1 MKTLFPASGLVLL
14 AGFAVFSTGCVAQ
27 YESPAPVV
35 SYSDTTL
42 PAAGT
47 VALVME
53 FRGGEPTPEERA
65 DVRAILA
72 DYFAQQGTV
81 IVEEASAADYIVHAV
96 MERRNPENPAEWT
109 VVETYSA
116 NSLRSAGTDE
126 FRWPGGLVEDDYY
139 EPTTYSYVGFG
150 LFYPV
155 FFDLWSNP
163 WHRGH
168 VILRPPPRHHNNW
181 SNDRWRADHRWH
193 RPARWQPDR
202 HPEWKNRDRRPG
214 PNRRDGDRRLDDDR
228 RDHDRRPDVNRGD
241 GDRRPDANRRDNDR
255 RPGDDRRGPPD
266 RRATPDHGRAP
277 SVDTPRHLSPGGGN
291 VQGPGHAPRPVVGPR
306 QPSGGGVHQGPPP
319 TAGQRPSGGDDRRR
333 DQVRPP
339 NAHQPRPVVPGGQP
353 ARHDSFVGPQ
363 PQPAGSNPEVRQDRP
378 RRGGTSV
385 PGHGVIV
392 TPPRTH
398 QQPANRPEPARVQ
411 PADRRAG
418 SPAQV
423 QPGNRDHRQPSM
435 REGRERVRETPPT
448 PAAPSPRQ
456 VSPQRR
462 ESPRVEQPR
471 TEPRRGPDAR
481 QVSPAPNRSD
491 SGRDRRSPPKDQDK
505 DEADKDRPRK

>member
-1 MKTLFPASGLVLL
+1 MKTLFPASGFALL

-42 PAAGT
+42 PAAGS

-81 IVEEASAADYIVHAV
+81 IVEDASAADYIVHAV

-116 NSLRSAGTDE
+116 NSLRSAGSDE

-181 SNDRWRADHRWH
+181 NNDRWRADHRWH
-193 RPARWQPDR
+193 RPTRWQPDR
-202 HPEWKNRDRRPG
+202 HPEWKNRDRHRDRDRRPD
-214 PNRRDGDRRLDDDR
+214 PNRRD
-228 RDHDRRPDVNRGD
+228 H
-241 GDRRPDANRRDNDR
+241 DRRPDANRRDNDS
-255 RPGDDRRGPPD
+255 RPGDDRRGSPD
-266 RRATPDHGRAP
+266 RRPRPDHGRAP
-277 SVDTPRHLSPGGGN
+277 SVDTPRHLSPGAGN
-291 VQGPGHAPRPVVGPR
+291 VQRPDHGPRPVTGQRP
-306 QPSGGGVHQGPPP
+306 PSGGGVHQGPAP
-319 TAGQRPSGGDDRRR
+319 TVGHRPSGGGDHRPDH
-333 DQVRPP
+333 VRPP
-339 NAHQPRPVVPGGQP
+339 NSHQPRPVAPGGQP
-353 ARHDSFVGPQ
+353 AHHESFVGPQ
-363 PQPAGSNPEVRQDRP
+363 PQPAGSTPAVRQDRP
-378 RRGGTSV
+378 RRGGTVV

-392 TPPRTH
+392 TPPQTH

-418 SPAQV
+418 SPAPV

-435 REGRERVRETPPT
+435 RDGRERVRETPP
-448 PAAPSPRQ
+448 PSPAPQSQQ

-462 ESPRVEQPR
+462 EAPRGEQPR
-471 TEPRRGPDAR
+471 TEPRRGPDNR
-481 QVSPAPNRSD
+481 QVTPAPNRSEG
-491 SGRDRRSPPKDQDK
+491 GRDRRSQPRDPDK
-505 DEADKDRPRK
+505 EEADKDRQRK